1 MSEQGTVKWFSYDK
15 GYGFILQDDGQDIF
29 VHKSELEHG
38 VVNEGD
44 RVEYVTGEGRKGPCA
59 KEVKVVS

>member
-1 MSEQGTVKWFSYDK
+1 
-15 GYGFILQDDGQDIF
+15 YGFILQDDGQDIF

-59 KEVKVVS
+59 KEVKVIS